1 MKRASFMAAAA
12 AVAVGSLSVQV
23 LAQGQGRPASPMG
36 SSAIE
41 IGAKM
46 GQDYQ
51 RGKWIE
57 VIYGR
62 PILRGRDMF
71 GSGANYGKA
80 ASPDAP
86 VWRAGANQS
95 TQLKT
100 EVPLIINGRTV
111 APGTY
116 TMFVDL
122 KPNNWTL
129 IISSWQAQEKFDENN
144 KTALWGSYNYTPDK
158 DVVRAPM
165 TLETLPRSREQ
176 LSWEFVD
183 VSDTGG
189 TLVLAWGKQAASV
202 AFKVG

>member
-1 MKRASFMAAAA
+1 MRRASLMAAAA
-12 AVAVGSLSVQV
+12 AVAVGTMSALV

-71 GSGANYGKA
+71 GSGANYGKPA
-80 ASPDAP
+80 NPDAP

-100 EVPLIINGRTV
+100 EVPLIIDGRTV

-129 IISSWQAQEKFDENN
+129 IVSSWQALEKFDESN
-144 KTALWGSYNYTPDK
+144 KTALWGS
-158 DVVRAPM
+158 
-165 TLETLPRSREQ
+165 
-176 LSWEFVD
+176 
-183 VSDTGG
+183 
-189 TLVLAWGKQAASV
+189 
-202 AFKVG
+202 

>member
-1 MKRASFMAAAA
+1 MAVAA
-12 AVAVGSLSVQV
+12 AVTVGTMSALV
-23 LAQGQGRPASPMG
+23 LAQGQERPASPMG

-80 ASPDAP
+80 ANPDAP

-129 IISSWQAQEKFDENN
+129 IISSWPALEKFDENN

-158 DVVRAPM
+158 DIVRAPM

-183 VSDTGG
+183 VSNTGG

-202 AFKVG
+202 PFKVG

>member
-1 MKRASFMAAAA
+1 MAAAA
-12 AVAVGSLSVQV
+12 AVAVGTMSALV

-41 IGAKM
+41 IGATM

-51 RGKWIE
+51 RGRWIE

-80 ASPDAP
+80 ANPDAP

-158 DVVRAPM
+158 DIVRAPM
-165 TLETLPRSREQ
+165 TLETLSRSREQ

-189 TLVLAWGKQAASV
+189 TLVLAWGRQSASV
-202 AFKVG
+202 PFKVG